1 MKGAN
6 EQLAGNTDVEAK
18 LYRVIFADNLKK
30 IRTKKRMTQKDL
42 SVASSVDLQALYRYE
57 RGSADASAL
66 NTLKIA
72 RALGIT
78 MDELFG
84 AAPPLDSVSLLKKVG
99 IVAAEHDEQVHILFI
114 NGEGKRFGKYI
125 LPKKTVDKIADNVI
139 DTFSPIIRELLI
151 SGILQET
158 NQKTITNDTELSA
171 EGSSTDKEA
180 F

>member
-1 MKGAN
+1 MAEDKDF
-6 EQLAGNTDVEAK
+6 ETK
-18 LYRVIFADNLKK
+18 FYRAIYAENLKRF
-30 IRTKKRMTQKDL
+30 RTKKKMTQKDL

-72 RALGIT
+72 GALGIT

-84 AAPPLDSVSLLKKVG
+84 YASPLDSVSLLKTVG
-99 IVAAEHDEQVHILFI
+99 IVAAEHDEEVHILFI

-125 LPKKTVDKIADNVI
+125 LPKETVDRIVDKAIG
-139 DTFSPIIRELLI
+139 TFSPIMRELFI

-158 NQKTITNDTELSA
+158 NQKTMTNDTELSA
-171 EGSSTDKEA
+171 EGPSTNEEA
-180 F
+180 DE